1 MSESID
7 EFAARITGALDSAS
21 LALLLSLGHQSGLLD
36 TMAALTESATSAAIA
51 AAAGLDER
59 YVREWLGGMTV
70 ARVVEYEPASATYRL
85 PSHHAAVLTRTAGP
99 ANLARIAQYIAL
111 LGEVEQDIL
120 GCFHRGGGLPYSQ
133 YPRFHTIMAERSGEV
148 FDTALVDT
156 VLPLVDGLPERLRAG
171 IDVADFGCGS
181 GHAVNVMAHAFGASR
196 FTGIDFSAEGI
207 ERATREAVQRGLPN
221 AKFESHDL
229 AAMDATS
236 AYDLITAF
244 DAIHDQARP
253 GQVLANIHRALRPG
267 GTLLMVD
274 SKASS
279 HLEDN
284 IGVPMTTYR
293 FTVSLMHCMP
303 VSLALDGAGL
313 GTMWG
318 RQLATSMLAEAGFV
332 DVTVTEIEVDTS
344 NYYYVARKA

>member
-1 MSESID
+1 MPESTD
-7 EFAARITGALDSAS
+7 EFAARVTGALDSAG

-36 TMAALTESATSAAIA
+36 TMAALPESATSAAIA
-51 AAAGLDER
+51 AASGLDER

-70 ARVVEYEPASATYRL
+70 ARVVEYDAAAASYRL
-85 PSHHAAVLTRTAGP
+85 PAHRAAVLTRTAGP

-111 LGEVEQDIL
+111 LGEVEQDVL
-120 GCFHRGGGLPYSQ
+120 GCFRRGGGLQYSQ

-156 VLPLVDGLPERLRAG
+156 VLPLVDALPERLRAG

-181 GHAVNVMAHAFGASR
+181 GHAVNVMARAFGASR

-207 ERATREAVQRGLPN
+207 ERATREAAQRGLPN
-221 AKFESHDL
+221 AKFESRDL
-229 AAMDATS
+229 AAMDTTS

-253 GQVLANIHRALRPG
+253 AQVLANIHRALRPG

-279 HLEDN
+279 RLEEN

-318 RQLATSMLAEAGFV
+318 RQLAASMLAEAGFV
-332 DVTVTEIEVDTS
+332 DVTVTEIDVDTS
-344 NYYYVARKA
+344 NYYYIARKA